1 MNDLTVD
8 TLSLREKE
16 HMKKI
21 ILPALAMLIVAQSPA
36 YAINDKYRKQLEQS
50 GCTQMSE
57 LEGCDIH
64 KSKAEN
70 AKAGFSNPQA
80 PVANDSAN
88 TQTPYAGQWVAKSDA
103 GATVATIRIDSKENV
118 WVNGKR
124 VNAKRTD
131 GTLQFRQ
138 GKMTFTIQGDRRLT
152 GEDHWTDSDAGTK
165 GPIEVE

>member
-1 MNDLTVD
+1 MNRL
-8 TLSLREKE
+8 
-16 HMKKI
+16 
-21 ILPALAMLIVAQSPA
+21 ILPVLMLMIAAQSPA

-57 LEGCDIH
+57 LQGCDIH

-70 AKAGFSNPQA
+70 AKAGFTNPA
-80 PVANDSAN
+80 ADSTS

-103 GATVATIRIDSKENV
+103 GATVATIRIDAKEQV

-131 GTLQFRQ
+131 GALQFKQ
-138 GKMTFTIQGDRRLT
+138 GKITFTIQGDRRLT
-152 GEDHWTDSDAGTK
+152 GEDYWMDSDAGTR
-165 GPIEVE
+165 GPIEIE

>member
-1 MNDLTVD
+1 
-8 TLSLREKE
+8 
-16 HMKKI
+16 
-21 ILPALAMLIVAQSPA
+21 MLIGVQTPA
-36 YAINDKYRKQLEQS
+36 HAINDKYRKQLEQS

-64 KSKAEN
+64 KSRAEN

-80 PVANDSAN
+80 PAATGSA
-88 TQTPYAGQWVAKSDA
+88 TAPTPFAGQWVAKRDS
-103 GATVATIRIDSKENV
+103 GATVATIRIDAREQV

-124 VNAKRTD
+124 VNARRTD

-138 GKMTFTIQGDRRLT
+138 GKITFTLQGDRRLA
-152 GEDHWTDSDAGTK
+152 GEDYWTDSDAGTK